1 MFRKIFSVMVATTFW
16 NRSAYQD
23 KSRVAFGGLGVC
35 SVGIW
40 ETHLIVSVLIE
51 LVAFGS
57 PDGIS
62 QLASKI
68 YKHLFLAFIFSDDW
82 VTSAYVSNVA
92 YFATAVASFISI
104 GAVFSGVVGF
114 IFTTAS
120 TWFVWLVFLSTDEL
134 F

>member
-1 MFRKIFSVMVATTFW
+1 MKSTR
-16 NRSAYQD
+16 D
-23 KSRVAFGGLGVC
+23 KSRVAVGGLGVC
-35 SVGIW
+35 SDGSW
-40 ETHLIVSVLIE
+40 EAHPISSVLIE

-68 YKHLFLAFIFSDDW
+68 YKHLFLTFVFSDDW
-82 VTSAYVSNVA
+82 VTSAYVSDVA
-92 YFATAVASFISI
+92 YLATVVASFISI

-120 TWFVWLVFLSTDEL
+120 T
-134 F
+134 